1 MDTSD
6 IGESAVAVIGAWARS
21 TPIEVLLLSVLHE
34 AEAGELIEPVQEV
47 VEPEAGMGDVLAVG
61 GSLHADAAARAPRP
75 IEDHGQA
82 LARAR
87 SEREDYLRAAA
98 ARYLPDGKATI
109 HVELSEETA
118 QSIVAAA
125 QSLGVDA
132 IALATHGRTGLRHV
146 VVGSVAEEV
155 VRRSPVA
162 VIVVGPEADPRQ

>member
-61 GSLHADAAARAPRP
+61 GSLHADAAARDPRP
-75 IEDHGQA
+75 VEDHGQA

-98 ARYLPDGKATI
+98 TRYLPEGKATI
-109 HVELSEETA
+109 HVELSEDTA

-132 IALATHGRTGLRHV
+132 IALAHGRTGLRHV